1 MNMQNAISTVEI
13 AGEAIRDTAPSILSQ
28 PLHALLAAL
37 DGRGVRYCHWKS
49 NIRLAQALTGKEDL
63 DLLVHREDAGP
74 FQAAL
79 AEAGFKRAASR
90 AGLGHPGVFHALAL
104 DEAMGQLVHVH
115 AYVQIVGGDSLVK
128 SYRLPIETL
137 LLSDRRLLHGLPVP
151 APEVEL
157 AVFVLRIA
165 LKHAGPVEAAMANR
179 DYRGVVEELAW
190 LRGQADEEQASRL
203 FTALVPEA
211 GPALFSRLLEAIG
224 SERSLGR
231 RLLLGSLLAWRLRGL
246 RRLGPVAAVRSRLRR
261 VAALAARRLSRRK
274 DMVLE
279 TGGTI
284 VALVGSKATGKST
297 LGNGVAQRLAQHLD
311 VVRIHAGKPPATI
324 LSAVPRL
331 FLPLARRLF
340 SNERPSAYEASERR
354 REHSYSM
361 LYVLRMTLLAYDRR
375 RLLHRS
381 RRAAAA
387 GAIVVSDR
395 YPSETAGTS
404 DSSCFDQA
412 ALDACRSPVK
422 RWLMRLERRLYAA
435 LPRPGLVLRLEAP
448 VETTIRRDAER
459 SKPEGPDAA
468 AVLRRWDLET
478 RAEFVG
484 SSVTRLRT
492 DAPIEE
498 TLRTA
503 VRAVWKHL

>member
-1 MNMQNAISTVEI
+1 
-13 AGEAIRDTAPSILSQ
+13 
-28 PLHALLAAL
+28 
-37 DGRGVRYCHWKS
+37 
-49 NIRLAQALTGKEDL
+49 
-63 DLLVHREDAGP
+63 
-74 FQAAL
+74 
-79 AEAGFKRAASR
+79 
-90 AGLGHPGVFHALAL
+90 
-104 DEAMGQLVHVH
+104 
-115 AYVQIVGGDSLVK
+115 
-128 SYRLPIETL
+128 
-137 LLSDRRLLHGLPVP
+137 
-151 APEVEL
+151 
-157 AVFVLRIA
+157 
-165 LKHAGPVEAAMANR
+165 
-179 DYRGVVEELAW
+179 
-190 LRGQADEEQASRL
+190 
-203 FTALVPEA
+203 
-211 GPALFSRLLEAIG
+211 
-224 SERSLGR
+224 
-231 RLLLGSLLAWRLRGL
+231 
-246 RRLGPVAAVRSRLRR
+246 
-261 VAALAARRLSRRK
+261 
-274 DMVLE
+274 
-279 TGGTI
+279 
-284 VALVGSKATGKST
+284 
-297 LGNGVAQRLAQHLD
+297 
-311 VVRIHAGKPPATI
+311 
-324 LSAVPRL
+324 
-331 FLPLARRLF
+331 
-340 SNERPSAYEASERR
+340 
-354 REHSYSM
+354 M

-478 RAEFVG
+478 RAEFAG
-484 SSVTRLRT
+484 SSVIRLRT